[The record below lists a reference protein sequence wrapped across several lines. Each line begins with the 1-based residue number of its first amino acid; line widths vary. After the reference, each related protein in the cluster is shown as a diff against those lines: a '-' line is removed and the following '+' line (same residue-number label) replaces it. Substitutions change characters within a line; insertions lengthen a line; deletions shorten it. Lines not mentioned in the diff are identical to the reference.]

1 MVNYRSLA
9 IMQHLTRVPEEPRNN
24 PYPDGKL
31 PESLKRHVFF
41 GGIGNGQP
49 KKKSKRAKKR
59 KKK

>member
-1 MVNYRSLA
+1 
-9 IMQHLTRVPEEPRNN
+9 MQHLTRVPEEPRNN